1 MHAYKTTEKDMRLLH
16 IQNKIDEVAP
26 INYISEK

>member
-1 MHAYKTTEKDMRLLH
+1 LH
-16 IQNKIDEVAP
+16 LQNKIDEIAP